1 MSKYAV
7 TAGVQD
13 SPVKTVLYGPE
24 GIGKSTFASH
34 FPNPVFIDTE
44 GGTKRLNVARLPQ
57 PTSWAMLLDEVAEV
71 RKGSIPCGTL
81 VIDTADWAERL
92 CIQAVCAKAKVNG
105 IEDFGY
111 GKGYTYVKE
120 EFGKLLDALEE
131 VLQAGHNV
139 VVLAHAAITKF
150 EQPDAVGN
158 YDRWS
163 MKTSK
168 QVAPLLREWCD
179 MLLFANYKT
188 VVEKVSDGKNAKSK
202 ASGGRRVLYTA
213 HHPCWD
219 AKNRFDLPEEV
230 PFDYASIA
238 ACIPGSSAQKAPSQ
252 RELAAKQTEG
262 VPVPKAEADILP
274 SQQQEAKPVA
284 QPQPAPLQE
293 SSEKNVLLSLGVP
306 EKLAALMS
314 ANKVSCEELQGVV
327 GKRGYFPED
336 MDLLQ
341 PCGRHRTQGC
351 QYYCLSLRPR
361 GVRQHGAGQAAG
373 YHQAAGTALCGA
385 GLLWRQERP
394 RHREGGCPGLRR
406 VPQACGL
413 SLFRLPEKRPD
424 HRPAEPQPFPP
435 FPDARHPAR

>member
-1 MSKYAV
+1 MIKYSV
-7 TAGVQD
+7 TTGVQTA
-13 SPVKTVLYGPE
+13 PVKTVLYGPE

-34 FPNPVFIDTE
+34 FPSPVFIDTE

-71 RKGSIPCGTL
+71 RKGNVPCSTL

-92 CIQAVCAKAKVNG
+92 CIQAVCARAKVNG

-120 EFGKLLDALEE
+120 EFAKLLDALEE
-131 VLQAGHNV
+131 VLNAGHNV

-188 VVEKVSDGKNAKSK
+188 MVEKAGSSPNAKNK
-202 ASGGRRVLYTA
+202 ASGGKRVLYTT
-213 HHPCWD
+213 HHACWD
-219 AKNRFDLPEEV
+219 AKNRFDLPDEIS
-230 PFDYASIA
+230 FDYAAIA
-238 ACIPGSSAQKAPSQ
+238 HCLPGGSALTATQTPVQHALAPAPQ
-252 RELAAKQTEG
+252 PT
-262 VPVPKAEADILP
+262 PEADILP
-274 SQQQEAKPVA
+274 SPQPETKPVSHP
-284 QPQPAPLQE
+284 QPQATPPME
-293 SSEKNVLLSLGVP
+293 SSEKSVLLSLGVP

-314 ANKVSCEELQGVV
+314 ANKVSSEELQGVV

-336 MDLLQ
+336 MPIKDY
-341 PCGRHRTQGC
+341 PADFVEGC
-351 QYYCLSLRPR
+351 LI
-361 GVRQHGAGQAAG
+361 GA
-373 YHQAAGTALCGA
+373 
-385 GLLWRQERP
+385 W
-394 RHREGGCPGLRR
+394 
-406 VPQACGL
+406 PQVYQMVL
-413 SLFRLPEKRPD
+413 DNRD
-424 HRPAEPQPFPP
+424 IPF
-435 FPDARHPAR
+435 

>member
-7 TAGVQD
+7 TNGVQPT
-13 SPVKTVLYGPE
+13 PVKVVLYGPE
-24 GIGKSTFASH
+24 GIGKSTFASR
-34 FPNPVFIDTE
+34 FPAPVYIDTE
-44 GGTKRLNVARLPQ
+44 GGTKRLNIARLPQ

-71 RKGSIPCGTL
+71 RKGAVPCGTL

-120 EFGKLLDALEE
+120 EFAKLLDALEE
-131 VLQAGHNV
+131 VLNAGHNV

-188 VVEKVSDGKNAKSK
+188 VVEKAGSSPNAKNK

-219 AKNRFDLPEEV
+219 AKNRFDLPEEI
-230 PFDYASIA
+230 PFDYAAIA
-238 ACIPGSSAQKAPSQ
+238 ACIPGGAPAAVQQSAPAAP
-252 RELAAKQTEG
+252 A
-262 VPVPKAEADILP
+262 PKSDPETDILP
-274 SQQQEAKPVA
+274 TPQPTAKPAA
-284 QPQPAPLQE
+284 QLAPPPPME
-293 SSEKNVLLSLGVP
+293 SAEPDALHALGVP
-306 EKLAALMS
+306 EKLAALMH
-314 ANKVSCEELQGVV
+314 ANRVTAEELQGVV
-327 GKRGYFPED
+327 GKRGYFPAD
-336 MDLLQ
+336 MPIRDY
-341 PCGRHRTQGC
+341 PADFVEGC
-351 QYYCLSLRPR
+351 LI
-361 GVRQHGAGQAAG
+361 GA
-373 YHQAAGTALCGA
+373 
-385 GLLWRQERP
+385 W
-394 RHREGGCPGLRR
+394 
-406 VPQACGL
+406 PQVYQMVL
-413 SLFRLPEKRPD
+413 DNRD
-424 HRPAEPQPFPP
+424 IPF
-435 FPDARHPAR
+435 

>member
-7 TAGVQD
+7 TSGIQTA
-13 SPVKTVLYGPE
+13 PVKTVLYGPE

-34 FPNPVFIDTE
+34 FPSPVFIDTE

-71 RKGSIPCGTL
+71 RKGNVPCSTL

-92 CIQAVCAKAKVNG
+92 CIQAVCARAKVNG

-120 EFGKLLDALEE
+120 EFSKLLDALEE
-131 VLQAGHNV
+131 VLNAGHNV

-158 YDRWS
+158 YDRWG

-168 QVAPLLREWCD
+168 QVAPLLQEWCD

-188 VVEKVSDGKNAKSK
+188 VVEKAGSGPNAKNK
-202 ASGGRRVLYTA
+202 ASGGKRVLYTT
-213 HHPCWD
+213 HHACWD

-238 ACIPGSSAQKAPSQ
+238 ACIHGTTSAPAPQPETQPRPQPKPQSAPEEDILPAPAPQ
-252 RELAAKQTEG
+252 PEPHAET
-262 VPVPKAEADILP
+262 VPKA
-274 SQQQEAKPVA
+274 
-284 QPQPAPLQE
+284 
-293 SSEKNVLLSLGVP
+293 LLVPDLIALGVP
-306 EKLAALMS
+306 EKLAPLMS
-314 ANKVSCEELQGVV
+314 ANNVTPEELQAVV

-336 MDLLQ
+336 MPIRDYPADFVEGCLVAAWPQVLQMVLDGRDL
-341 PCGRHRTQGC
+341 
-351 QYYCLSLRPR
+351 
-361 GVRQHGAGQAAG
+361 
-373 YHQAAGTALCGA
+373 
-385 GLLWRQERP
+385 
-394 RHREGGCPGLRR
+394 
-406 VPQACGL
+406 
-413 SLFRLPEKRPD
+413 
-424 HRPAEPQPFPP
+424 PF
-435 FPDARHPAR
+435 

>member
-1 MSKYAV
+1 MSKYSV
-7 TAGVQD
+7 TTGVQPA
-13 SPVKTVLYGPE
+13 PVKTVLYGPE
-24 GIGKSTFASH
+24 GIGKSTFASR
-34 FPNPVFIDTE
+34 FPDPVFIDTE

-71 RKGSIPCGTL
+71 RKGNVPCGTL
-81 VIDTADWAERL
+81 VLDTADWAERL
-92 CIQAVCAKAKVNG
+92 CIQAVCARAKVNG

-120 EFGKLLDALEE
+120 EFAKLLDALEE
-131 VLQAGHNV
+131 VLNAGHNV

-188 VVEKVSDGKNAKSK
+188 VVEKVGDGKNAKSK

-238 ACIPGSSAQKAPSQ
+238 ACIPGAMSAQAPKPEPQ
-252 RELAAKQTEG
+252 PQPRPQ
-262 VPVPKAEADILP
+262 PKPQSAPEEDILP
-274 SQQQEAKPVA
+274 APA
-284 QPQPAPLQE
+284 PQPEPPREEVPPA
-293 SSEKNVLLSLGVP
+293 LLTPDLIALGVP
-306 EKLAALMS
+306 EKLAPLMS
-314 ANKVSCEELQGVV
+314 ANNVTPEELQAVV

-336 MDLLQ
+336 MPIRDYPADFVEGCLVAAWPQVLQMVLDNRDL
-341 PCGRHRTQGC
+341 
-351 QYYCLSLRPR
+351 
-361 GVRQHGAGQAAG
+361 
-373 YHQAAGTALCGA
+373 
-385 GLLWRQERP
+385 
-394 RHREGGCPGLRR
+394 
-406 VPQACGL
+406 
-413 SLFRLPEKRPD
+413 
-424 HRPAEPQPFPP
+424 PF
-435 FPDARHPAR
+435 

>member
-1 MSKYAV
+1 MSKYSV
-7 TAGVQD
+7 TTGVQTA
-13 SPVKTVLYGPE
+13 PVKTVLYGPE

-34 FPNPVFIDTE
+34 FPDPVFIDTE

-71 RKGSIPCGTL
+71 RKGSVPCGTL

-92 CIQAVCAKAKVNG
+92 CIQAVCARAKVNG

-120 EFGKLLDALEE
+120 EFAKLLDALEE
-131 VLQAGHNV
+131 VLNAGHNV

-188 VVEKVSDGKNAKSK
+188 VVEKAGSSPNAKNK
-202 ASGGRRVLYTA
+202 ASGGRRVMYTA

-219 AKNRFDLPEEV
+219 AKNRFGLPEEV
-230 PFDYASIA
+230 PFEYTSIA
-238 ACIPGSSAQKAPSQ
+238 ACIPGTTPAPAPQLEPQPRPQPKPQSAQ
-252 RELAAKQTEG
+252 EE
-262 VPVPKAEADILP
+262 DILP
-274 SQQQEAKPVA
+274 TPAL
-284 QPQPAPLQE
+284 QPQPPREEVPPA
-293 SSEKNVLLSLGVP
+293 LLTPDLIALGVP
-306 EKLAALMS
+306 EKLAPLMS
-314 ANKVSCEELQGVV
+314 ANNVTPEELQAVV

-336 MDLLQ
+336 MPIKDYPMDFVEGCLIAAWPQVLQMVLDSRDL
-341 PCGRHRTQGC
+341 
-351 QYYCLSLRPR
+351 
-361 GVRQHGAGQAAG
+361 
-373 YHQAAGTALCGA
+373 
-385 GLLWRQERP
+385 
-394 RHREGGCPGLRR
+394 
-406 VPQACGL
+406 
-413 SLFRLPEKRPD
+413 
-424 HRPAEPQPFPP
+424 PF
-435 FPDARHPAR
+435 

>member
-1 MSKYAV
+1 MSKYPV
-7 TAGVQD
+7 TAGVQPA
-13 SPVKTVLYGPE
+13 PVKTVLYGPE

-34 FPNPVFIDTE
+34 FPDPVFIDTE

-71 RKGSIPCGTL
+71 RKGNIPCGTL

-111 GKGYTYVKE
+111 GKGYTYAKE
-120 EFGKLLDALEE
+120 EFSKLLDALEE
-131 VLQAGHNV
+131 VLNAGHNV

-188 VVEKVSDGKNAKSK
+188 VVEKAGSSPNAKNK
-202 ASGGRRVLYTA
+202 ASGGKRVLYTQ
-213 HHPCWD
+213 HHACWD

-238 ACIPGSSAQKAPSQ
+238 HCIPGTAPASQ
-252 RELAAKQTEG
+252 PDPRPE
-262 VPVPKAEADILP
+262 PKPRPQSDPDEDILP
-274 SQQQEAKPVA
+274 SPE
-284 QPQPAPLQE
+284 PQPEASAAPRRRD
-293 SSEKNVLLSLGVP
+293 VLSSLGVP
-306 EKLAALMS
+306 EKLAALMNANNVS
-314 ANKVSCEELQGVV
+314 AEELQNVV
-327 GKRGYFPED
+327 AKRGYFPAD
-336 MDLLQ
+336 MAIKDY
-341 PCGRHRTQGC
+341 PSDFVEGC
-351 QYYCLSLRPR
+351 L
-361 GVRQHGAGQAAG
+361 VAA
-373 YHQAAGTALCGA
+373 
-385 GLLWRQERP
+385 W
-394 RHREGGCPGLRR
+394 
-406 VPQACGL
+406 PQVYQMVL
-413 SLFRLPEKRPD
+413 DNRD
-424 HRPAEPQPFPP
+424 IPF
-435 FPDARHPAR
+435 

>member
-7 TAGVQD
+7 TAGIQT

-34 FPNPVFIDTE
+34 FPDPVFIDTE

-71 RKGSIPCGTL
+71 RKGSVPCGTL

-92 CIQAVCAKAKVNG
+92 CIQAVCARAKVNG

-120 EFGKLLDALEE
+120 EFSKLLDALEE
-131 VLQAGHNV
+131 VLNAGHNV

-158 YDRWS
+158 YDRWG

-188 VVEKVSDGKNAKSK
+188 VVEKAGSGPNAKNK
-202 ASGGRRVLYTA
+202 ASGGRRVLYTT

-219 AKNRFDLPEEV
+219 AKNRFGLPEEV
-230 PFDYASIA
+230 PFEYASIA
-238 ACIPGSSAQKAPSQ
+238 HCLPGGSAPAATQTPVQHAPAPAPQ
-252 RELAAKQTEG
+252 
-262 VPVPKAEADILP
+262 PKHQPDADILP
-274 SQQQEAKPVA
+274 SPTP
-284 QPQPAPLQE
+284 QPQPPHEEVPPA
-293 SSEKNVLLSLGVP
+293 LLTPDLIALGVP
-306 EKLAALMS
+306 EKLAPLMS
-314 ANKVSCEELQGVV
+314 ANNVTPEELQAVV
-327 GKRGYFPED
+327 GQRGYFPED
-336 MDLLQ
+336 MPIRDYPADFVEGCLVAAWSQVLQMVLDSRDL
-341 PCGRHRTQGC
+341 
-351 QYYCLSLRPR
+351 
-361 GVRQHGAGQAAG
+361 
-373 YHQAAGTALCGA
+373 
-385 GLLWRQERP
+385 
-394 RHREGGCPGLRR
+394 
-406 VPQACGL
+406 
-413 SLFRLPEKRPD
+413 
-424 HRPAEPQPFPP
+424 PF
-435 FPDARHPAR
+435 

>member
-7 TAGVQD
+7 TSGIQTA
-13 SPVKTVLYGPE
+13 PVKTVLYGPE

-71 RKGSIPCGTL
+71 RKGSVPCSTL
-81 VIDTADWAERL
+81 VLDTADWAERL
-92 CIQAVCAKAKVNG
+92 CIQAVCARAKVNG

-120 EFGKLLDALEE
+120 EFSKLLDALEE
-131 VLQAGHNV
+131 VLNAGHNV

-168 QVAPLLREWCD
+168 QVAPLLQEWCD

-188 VVEKVSDGKNAKSK
+188 VVEKAGSGPNAKNK
-202 ASGGRRVLYTA
+202 ASGGKRVLYTT
-213 HHPCWD
+213 HHACWD

-238 ACIPGSSAQKAPSQ
+238 HCLPGGSAPAATQTPVQHAPAPAPQ
-252 RELAAKQTEG
+252 
-262 VPVPKAEADILP
+262 PKHQPDADILP
-274 SQQQEAKPVA
+274 SPA
-284 QPQPAPLQE
+284 PQPEPPREEVPRA
-293 SSEKNVLLSLGVP
+293 LLTPDLIALGVP
-306 EKLAALMS
+306 EKLAPLMS
-314 ANKVSCEELQGVV
+314 ANNVTPEELQHVV
-327 GKRGYFPED
+327 GERGYFPED
-336 MDLLQ
+336 MPIKDYPMDFVEGCLIAAWPQVLQMVLDSRDL
-341 PCGRHRTQGC
+341 
-351 QYYCLSLRPR
+351 
-361 GVRQHGAGQAAG
+361 
-373 YHQAAGTALCGA
+373 
-385 GLLWRQERP
+385 
-394 RHREGGCPGLRR
+394 
-406 VPQACGL
+406 
-413 SLFRLPEKRPD
+413 
-424 HRPAEPQPFPP
+424 PF
-435 FPDARHPAR
+435 